1 MQVTPDYNPVLDR
14 HPVHSNIV
22 FGAGFSG
29 MELNHVCVWEG
40 RGVCG
45 ARGGGGGG

>member
-29 MELNHVCVWEG
+29 MELNHVCVGGEG
-40 RGVCG
+40 CMWGP
-45 ARGGGGGG
+45 GGGGGG